1 MAAGGCGSGL
11 YGSIPARSK
20 RSLETPM
27 SLDFIVLK
35 SHGRSLSMDDID
47 MDTSFK
53 RADHIALADRFF
65 DGIVWSDR
73 KVLLR
78 LTT

>member
-1 MAAGGCGSGL
+1 
-11 YGSIPARSK
+11 
-20 RSLETPM
+20 M